1 MKKLL
6 ALLLLLPTLA
16 FGVALSPGQSLSVE
30 CVNVGTVVVVPPVV
44 PPVVVPP
51 TPPVGN
57 YVAAGMWL
65 QAQSRQSTGI
75 LSTGQE
81 RVYTFTTPSGYTGYI
96 EVGISGQN
104 LKVFV
109 DGVETAGDAQ
119 VIKPGPHTLTVRAT
133 GSAEGSIGLYH
144 TP

>member
-30 CVNVGTVVVVPPVV
+30 CVNVGTVVVVPPAV

-51 TPPVGN
+51 GN
-57 YVAAGMWL
+57 YVASGMWI
-65 QAQSRQSTGI
+65 QAQSRVATGTM
-75 LSTGQE
+75 SAGQE
-81 RVYTFTTPSGYTGYI
+81 KVYPFTTPSGYPATGYI
-96 EVGISGQN
+96 EVGISGLN